1 MDVKLRKKVTA
12 YLISKS
18 VIERLYKEN
27 VISKEEYLRIDK
39 KLTNKYDISSYSI
52 FVDTN
57 LYIR

>member
-27 VISKEEYLRIDK
+27 VISKEEYLRIDT